1 MEAQQSNNKKSTA
14 PNSKMTVSF
23 DLRLIVIL
31 LLVIIAAMLATWQPW
46 KTSDAESKNRTVT
59 VTGET
64 TIKAVPDEFVFYPTY
79 DFKNQDKTKALTEL
93 TAKSDEITKK
103 LKDLGVTDDK
113 IKSNSD
119 GYNYNNYYYGEQ
131 GEGQNTYSLR
141 LTVTTGD
148 KKLTQKVQD
157 YLVTTSPSGAVSP
170 QANFSDKKRKNLEDQ
185 ARDKASK
192 DARAK
197 AERTAKNLDFTIGK
211 IKSISDN
218 NSGGGP
224 IMLNRT
230 NELSAKDAGG
240 QAPSLGVQPG
250 ENDLPYSI
258 TVVYYVQ

>member
-1 MEAQQSNNKKSTA
+1 MGANQNSDNKNSTTNNK
-14 PNSKMTVSF
+14 MTLSF
-23 DLRLIVIL
+23 DLRLLAV
-31 LLVIIAAMLATWQPW
+31 LLVMIIVAMFFMWRPW
-46 KTSDAESKNRTVT
+46 APSDQQNKNRTVT

-79 DFKNQDKTKALTEL
+79 DFKNQDKTKALAEL

-103 LKDLGVTDDK
+103 LKNMGVTDDK

-131 GEGQNTYSLR
+131 GEDQNTYSLR

-148 KKLTQKVQD
+148 KKLAQKVQD

-170 QANFSDKKRKNLEDQ
+170 QANFSDKKRKSLENQ

-197 AERTAKNLDFTIGK
+197 ADTSAKNLGFSVGK
-211 IKSISDN
+211 VKSISDS
-218 NSGGGP
+218 NSGGVSILQGG
-224 IMLNRT
+224 I
-230 NELSAKDAGG
+230 NELSSSDVGSK
-240 QAPSLGVQPG
+240 PSLNVQPG
-250 ENDLPYSI
+250 ENDLSYAI
-258 TVVYYVQ
+258 TVVYYIN